1 MARARMAT
9 IKAVY
14 NGKDIS
20 TDISK
25 FLKSFSISEV
35 ISGEAD
41 SAEITM
47 HDREE
52 LWMGDW
58 LPDRG
63 ATIDLSI
70 ILTSWQSE
78 FDNQELPLG
87 KFEIDEIKNSGPPNV
102 VRLKLISIPNNAA
115 IRSVNKNRAW
125 EKTKLSV
132 IAGDVAKEAELELFY
147 DAEDDPV
154 LDRAEQSEQ
163 TDLSFL
169 MKLCKDAG
177 LALKVSDEKILI
189 FDMEKYEQA
198 DAVATITKGKTAI
211 ISFDAS
217 STIHDIY
224 KACHVKSQST
234 KTEEQI
240 EYTFA
245 APDKEEG
252 LTLEVN
258 EKVESIAEAEKL
270 AKKKL
275 REKNQEEVTL
285 SMSLPGSFDLL
296 ASNTVEVSGFHFYDG
311 KYIIK
316 KSSHSISTSGYVTKI
331 ELRRCIDGY

>member
-1 MARARMAT
+1 MSKARMAS

-20 TDISK
+20 ADISK
-25 FLKSFSISEV
+25 YLKSFSISEV

-41 SAEITM
+41 NAEITM

-52 LWMGDW
+52 LWQGDW
-58 LPDRG
+58 MPDRG
-63 ATIDLSI
+63 ATIDISI
-70 ILTSWQSE
+70 ILTDWQSE
-78 FDNQELPLG
+78 LDDKVLPLG
-87 KFEIDEIKNSGPPNV
+87 KFELDEIKNSGPPNTV
-102 VRLKLISIPNNAA
+102 QLKMVSIPNNAA
-115 IRSVNKNRAW
+115 IRSVEKNKAW

-132 IAGDVAKEAELELFY
+132 IAGDIAKESGLELFY
-147 DAEDDPV
+147 DTQEDPL

-177 LALKVSDEKILI
+177 LALKVSDQKIII

-198 DAVATITKGKTAI
+198 DVVMTIDKAKTSI
-211 ISFDAS
+211 LSFDAS

-224 KACHVKSQST
+224 KACHVKSQNNKS
-234 KTEEQI
+234 EAHI
-240 EYTFA
+240 EYTFT
-245 APDKEEG
+245 APDKKEG

-275 REKNQEEVTL
+275 REKNQEEVTM
-285 SMSLPGSFDLL
+285 SMSLPGNFNLM
-296 ASNTVEVSGFHFYDG
+296 AANTVQIAGFHFYDG

-316 KSSHSISTSGYVTKI
+316 KSSHTIDTGGYKTKI